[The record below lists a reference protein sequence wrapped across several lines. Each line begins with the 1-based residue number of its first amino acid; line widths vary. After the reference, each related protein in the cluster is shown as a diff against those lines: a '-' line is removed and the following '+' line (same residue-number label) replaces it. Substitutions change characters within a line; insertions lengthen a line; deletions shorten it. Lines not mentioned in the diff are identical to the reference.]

1 MNRPAPAALAALVLI
16 GGCGAKPSAAVVAAR
31 LAPPPSRP
39 VATLAPPI
47 PVQDTAQ
54 NSAQNPPQNPA
65 QNLAQNPGTFAGPTV
80 SAVSPRAEERG
91 TPETRVGAANRAAR
105 IEPAGA
111 DYDLSAQVYAYAP
124 HALYQ
129 VYATPGRITDIAL
142 QPGEALSGEGAI
154 AAGDTARWIIGES
167 VSGAGDQ
174 ARTHILLKPTR
185 ADLATN
191 LVLHTDRRT
200 YLIEL
205 QARPDVYM
213 ASVAWRYPHDEVLAV
228 ARAATQ
234 AAARQAEPTVDLSRL
249 DFGYRI
255 EGDGVP
261 WRPLRAF
268 DDGARVYIEF
278 AQTLDA
284 AVLPPLFLRPAGSDT
299 AALVNYRIEG
309 RRLIVDRLFDAA
321 ELRLVEGRR
330 DRSVRILR
338 TGDRP

>member
-1 MNRPAPAALAALVLI
+1 MNRPVPAALAALVLI
-16 GGCGAKPSAAVVAAR
+16 GGCGVKPSAALVAGR
-31 LAPPPSRP
+31 LAPAPSSP
-39 VATLAPPI
+39 LATLALPI
-47 PVQDTAQ
+47 PIQTTAPDR
-54 NSAQNPPQNPA
+54 ALDPA
-65 QNLAQNPGTFAGPTV
+65 QDAEPIAGPTV
-80 SAVSPRAEERG
+80 SAVSPLADERG
-91 TPETRVGAANRAAR
+91 TPETRVDAANRAAR
-105 IEPAGA
+105 IEPARA
-111 DYDLSAQVYAYAP
+111 DYDLSAQLYAYAP

-129 VYATPGRITDIAL
+129 VYATPGRVTDIAL
-142 QPGEALSGEGAI
+142 QPGERLAGEGAI

-167 VSGAGDQ
+167 ISGAGDQ

-185 ADLATN
+185 PDLATN

-213 ASVAWRYPHDEVLAV
+213 ASVAWRYPHDEALAV
-228 ARAATQ
+228 ARAARQ
-234 AAARQAEPTVDLSRL
+234 EAARQAEPMVDLSRL

-255 EGDGVP
+255 EGDAAP

-284 AVLPPLFLRPAGSDT
+284 ALLPPLFLRPDGSDA

-338 TGDRP
+338 TSDRP